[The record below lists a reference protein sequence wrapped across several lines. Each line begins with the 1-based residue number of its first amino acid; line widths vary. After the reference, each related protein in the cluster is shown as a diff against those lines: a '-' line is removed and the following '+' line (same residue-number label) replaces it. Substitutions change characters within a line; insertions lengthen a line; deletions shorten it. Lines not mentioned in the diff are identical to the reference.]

1 VGAESDDN
9 DTDVSC
15 AELGDENELNLTL
28 MVWVEEDLSRIDID
42 GIIASKN
49 ILDNKTI
56 KLLRNMVIF
65 KNKEIESQQQA
76 SPSTSP
82 LEENEVFLNFFYDSD
97 DYGLMK
103 CIT

>member
-1 VGAESDDN
+1 
-9 DTDVSC
+9 
-15 AELGDENELNLTL
+15 
-28 MVWVEEDLSRIDID
+28 
-42 GIIASKN
+42 
-49 ILDNKTI
+49 
-56 KLLRNMVIF
+56 MVIF